1 MMQILQILSLT
12 VDFYM
17 SISVSE
23 KKAPNACK
31 AIDFISLTS
40 VHFVIRYKSIQVLYL
55 YGTGL
60 YRYSTAVRTYSGR
73 FIYKCTSRVCGG
85 GKQGTVNV
93 YRQCQKHKKA
103 WNVWWQ

>member
-1 MMQILQILSLT
+1 MVYLYIDFLFFDTVHKIFQPIIVHILENISVYVLISFFRYKLNMEDYDVMMQILQILSLP

-40 VHFVIRYKSIQVLYL
+40 VHFVIQYKS
-55 YGTGL
+55 
-60 YRYSTAVRTYSGR
+60 
-73 FIYKCTSRVCGG
+73 
-85 GKQGTVNV
+85 
-93 YRQCQKHKKA
+93 
-103 WNVWWQ
+103 